1 MFLFTKTAVIKSD
14 LQQLLL
20 LMCFRYL
27 SNKYK
32 FSLQHFYLYFYR
44 LYRLCTNSITGFVAQ
59 SFKKNQESL
68 YYIDFRFLVDLV
80 IIVFNK

>member
-20 LMCFRYL
+20 LMCFSAYL

-44 LYRLCTNSITGFVAQ
+44 LYRLYAQIKLLVLWLSPLKRTRNHCTI
-59 SFKKNQESL
+59 L
-68 YYIDFRFLVDLV
+68 ILDF
-80 IIVFNK
+80 